1 MPNVYIKVSNS
12 LLLKEERLVTLLK
25 IELGLFH
32 QLKLN
37 HVVVFCLLLGLSIG
51 WYACSQVISSSN
63 YLDVI
68 FHQNLFHTDCF
79 ESNEFLFK
87 GIRKNAARK
96 YG

>member
-1 MPNVYIKVSNS
+1 MPNVYIKVTSNS
-12 LLLKEERLVTLLK
+12 HCLRKKRLVTLLK

-51 WYACSQVISSSN
+51 WYACSQVISSPSGRCN
-63 YLDVI
+63 M
-68 FHQNLFHTDCF
+68 HPNLFHTDCF

-87 GIRKNAARK
+87 SV
-96 YG
+96 